1 MKINISSVEKKPLRN
16 FWNHIHF
23 HPTDAIEDA
32 WGQRIL
38 DRVARDGAAQYV
50 RMYAMLE
57 DIVRLDDQGNLI
69 YDFSD
74 GDVRID
80 YLLRKGFKLLLS
92 YNFTPPCIATDLAE
106 TSSVSKN
113 VTRYKGKTI
122 NISKPKD
129 YSQWEEI
136 CYQYTRHI
144 VARYGLA
151 TVAEWYL
158 QCYNE
163 PDIPAFFL
171 KNVPSDQAVLRANEY
186 TNLYRGFAR
195 GIKRVSED
203 LRIGGPTLAHRVE
216 FMATFLRNI
225 RAEKLPIDYI
235 CFHTYG
241 TNPTALNNGSK
252 LIHVLNSVEHIRTI
266 TAMAEQLGYGDR
278 PLVIDEW
285 GASSHGFH
293 NIEECPK
300 LWFRETE
307 VFAAYFAQMI
317 TRYIELDLKID
328 KMMICL
334 SGQHEMKTDF
344 SGFRNFFTLNFF
356 AKPIYQAYVLAA
368 RLGDRLLGHSIECQA
383 ADPAAAATNLTV
395 LPTRTTDNRTA
406 ILLAYASPNFDQQL
420 DPLPVTLTFAGVS
433 GQQTVTIW
441 TIDHDHANVLTKWQ
455 QLGSPTELTEQQI
468 EEIRAGGDLSPE
480 VKRVDAAHELM
491 LELVLNN
498 NGTVLLEIGE

>member
-1 MKINISSVEKKPLRN
+1 MKIDIHSSEKRQILN

-38 DRVARDGAAQYV
+38 DRVAQDGAAQYV

-57 DIVRLDDQGNLI
+57 DIVKLDDKGNLV
-69 YDFSD
+69 YDFSE

-80 YLLRKGFKLLLS
+80 YLLQKGFKLLLS
-92 YNFTPPCIATDLAE
+92 YNFTPPCISENPAE

-113 VTRYKGKTI
+113 ATRYKGKMI
-122 NISKPKD
+122 NIAKPKD
-129 YSQWEEI
+129 YGLWEEI
-136 CYQYTRHI
+136 CYRYTEHI
-144 VARYGLA
+144 VARYSWP
-151 TVAEWYL
+151 TVSAWYL

-195 GIKRVSED
+195 GIKRVNPG

-216 FMATFLRNI
+216 FMETFLRNI
-225 RAEKLPIDYI
+225 RAENLPIDFI
-235 CFHTYG
+235 CYHTYG

-252 LIHVLNSVEHIRTI
+252 LIHVLNSVEHIRKI
-266 TAMAEQLGYGDR
+266 TALAEQFGYGDR

-285 GASSHGFH
+285 GASSNGFY
-293 NIEECPK
+293 NIEECPR

-307 VFAAYFAQMI
+307 IFSAFFAQMI
-317 TRYIELDLKID
+317 TRYIELELKID

-356 AKPIYQAYVLAA
+356 PKPIYQAYVLAA
-368 RLGDRLLGHSIECQA
+368 KLGDRLLNYQA
-383 ADPAAAATNLTV
+383 EANANLTI
-395 LPTRTTDNRTA
+395 LPTRTGDNRTV

-420 DPLPVTLTFAGVS
+420 DPLPVTLKIDGVS
-433 GQQTVTIW
+433 GQKTITTW
-441 TIDHDHANVLTKWQ
+441 TIDHDQANALTHWER
-455 QLGSPTELTEQQI
+455 LGKPDAMSPQQI
-468 EEIRAGGDLSPE
+468 EEIRAAGNLSPKTE
-480 VKRVDAAHELM
+480 QVAAENGFV
-491 LELVLNN
+491 LELQLNN
-498 NGTVLLEIGE
+498 NGTC